1 MWYFIF
7 KTNEYINKFKTNEYI
22 HIYTY
27 TNNHI
32 KRFLRSL
39 IIKEVQIKFAIR
51 LHYTYI
57 RMEENEEWL

>member
-7 KTNEYINKFKTNEYI
+7 KANEYINKFKTNEYM

-27 TNNHI
+27 TNNQI

-39 IIKEVQIKFAIR
+39 IIKEVQIKFSIR